1 MGHLV
6 MPPKKIGR
14 PRPVSVTPRVSR
26 EEFLRLHERL
36 EEAIAAVECLQHDYG
51 IQVQRTAE
59 LQATVDRLVVH
70 VALTTTFGKP
80 HGFDNT

>member
-1 MGHLV
+1 MGQLV
-6 MPPKKIGR
+6 MPPKKIRR
-14 PRPVSVTPRVSR
+14 PRPVSATPQVSR

-36 EEAIAAVECLQHDYG
+36 EETIAAVECLRHDYG

-59 LQATVDRLVVH
+59 LQATIDRLVVH
-70 VALTTTFGKP
+70 VALTTTFGKL

>member
-14 PRPVSVTPRVSR
+14 PRPVGVTPRVSR

-36 EEAIAAVECLQHDYG
+36 EEVIAAVECLQHDYG

-80 HGFDNT
+80 HGFDDT